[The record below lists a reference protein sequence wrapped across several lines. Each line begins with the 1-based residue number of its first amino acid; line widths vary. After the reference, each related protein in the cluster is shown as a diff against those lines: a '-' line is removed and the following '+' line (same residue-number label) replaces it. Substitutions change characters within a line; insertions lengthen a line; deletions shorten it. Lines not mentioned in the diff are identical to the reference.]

1 MVKLKFAFFGTPDV
15 ARNTLEILKNNGYL
29 PSLIITSP
37 DRPSGRGLKLTPTPV
52 SYWAEENNITC
63 LKPEKIDENFI
74 NSLPR
79 GSTTVDLY
87 VVVAYGKILP
97 QALIDI
103 PKLGTINIHYS
114 LLPKYRGASPVEQ
127 ALLNGDTL
135 TGVTIQ
141 QMAYKLDSGA
151 ILAQREEPVAIND
164 AKESLLG
171 RLIKIGAEMLIELI
185 PSIQSGNI
193 DQQIQDESK
202 ATHCSKIKKE
212 DGEINTLGNAQENYD
227 KYRAYH
233 GWPGIYFFKDGKR
246 IKITKA
252 RLKDGQFI
260 IERVIPEGKK
270 EIDNE
275 DFLKQI

>member
-52 SYWAEENNITC
+52 SSWAEENNITC

-151 ILAQREEPVAIND
+151 ILAQKEEPVAIND

-193 DQQIQDESK
+193 DQQIQDE
-202 ATHCSKIKKE
+202 KI
-212 DGEINTLGNAQENYD
+212 G
-227 KYRAYH
+227 RAH
-233 GWPGIYFFKDGKR
+233 
-246 IKITKA
+246 
-252 RLKDGQFI
+252 
-260 IERVIPEGKK
+260 V
-270 EIDNE
+270 
-275 DFLKQI
+275 